1 MVVLRASPALRRLAN
16 YTSKA
21 MTASLRL
28 VTRRPKRITIT
39 VSHAVAEN
47 LLNISDEQGRST
59 SNLAAHLLEVA
70 LDAIQGDPPIQK
82 KWPRQA

>member
-1 MVVLRASPALRRLAN
+1 
-16 YTSKA
+16 

-28 VTRRPKRITIT
+28 VSRRPKRITIT
-39 VSHAVAEN
+39 VSHAVAEH
-47 LLNISDEQGRST
+47 LLSRSDEQGRST

-70 LDAIQGDPPIQK
+70 LEAMQGDPPIEK